1 MTIYLEFDGEL
12 PTLNQY
18 IHKSNQ
24 SRWAAATLKRDYTE
38 ECSLVFQA
46 QARGRKISKHCTVV
60 VKIYGNRRTD
70 DYNEFHKLKYIMD
83 GLVEAGII
91 PDDSKR
97 YVHILPECLLSE
109 RKQGRKR
116 VEYVTIDLIEDEGGA

>member
-1 MTIYLEFDGEL
+1 MTIHLEFDGEL

-70 DYNEFHKLKYIMD
+70 DDNEFHKLKYIMD
-83 GLVEAGII
+83 GLV
-91 PDDSKR
+91 
-97 YVHILPECLLSE
+97 
-109 RKQGRKR
+109 
-116 VEYVTIDLIEDEGGA
+116 

>member
-1 MTIYLEFDGEL
+1 MTIHLEFDGEL

-46 QARGRKISKHCTVV
+46 QARGRK
-60 VKIYGNRRTD
+60 
-70 DYNEFHKLKYIMD
+70 
-83 GLVEAGII
+83 
-91 PDDSKR
+91 
-97 YVHILPECLLSE
+97 
-109 RKQGRKR
+109 R